1 MTTDLWGAFRRT
13 GLGPRTLTAVLGAP
27 LLLGGLWLGGAWW
40 GALLGCIVLLGAVE
54 FGRLHPD
61 VPRAGQAMTFAGV
74 LLVAI
79 LALRATGL
87 LAALFFLGALS
98 VLSIALSSGLTA
110 SLVPEARWRGWKA
123 VLVGAVYL
131 GLPAGLLLRWRLE
144 TSFAS
149 LGWLFAVIWAN
160 DIAAYFVGLAAGR
173 HKIAPQIS
181 PGKSWEGATAGLVAG
196 AVAGLLGAPVWG
208 LHASGGAILG
218 AMASVVSQSGD
229 LLESAM
235 KRRAGVKDSGTI
247 LPGHGGVLD
256 RFDGVLVAVPFAY
269 LSLVAAA
276 MLRAALR

>member
-1 MTTDLWGAFRRT
+1 M
-13 GLGPRTLTAVLGAP
+13 
-27 LLLGGLWLGGAWW
+27 
-40 GALLGCIVLLGAVE
+40 
-54 FGRLHPD
+54 
-61 VPRAGQAMTFAGV
+61 PRAGQALTLAGV

-87 LAALFFLGALS
+87 LAVLFFFSALS

-110 SLVPEARWRGWKA
+110 PIAPEARWRGWKA

-131 GLPAGLLLRWRLE
+131 GLPAGLLLRWRVE

-149 LGWLFAVIWAN
+149 LGWLFAVVWAN

-181 PGKSWEGATAGLVAG
+181 PGKSWEGATAGMVAG
-196 AVAGLLGAPVWG
+196 AIVGSLGALAWG
-208 LHASGGAILG
+208 LRAGGGAILG
-218 AMASVVSQSGD
+218 AVASVVAQSGD
-229 LLESAM
+229 LLESAL

-256 RFDGVLVAVPFAY
+256 RFDGILVAVPYVSVLLA
-269 LSLVAAA
+269 AAA

>member
-1 MTTDLWGAFRRT
+1 
-13 GLGPRTLTAVLGAP
+13 
-27 LLLGGLWLGGAWW
+27 
-40 GALLGCIVLLGAVE
+40 LLGCIVLLGAVE

-61 VPRAGQAMTFAGV
+61 VPRAGQAMTLAGV

-173 HKIAPQIS
+173 HKIAPPIS